1 MTLGMENQGTAV
13 VLMSAMVHWAID
25 GFVEVRG
32 RSIANAQ

>member
-1 MTLGMENQGTAV
+1 MTLGMENQGAV